1 MTHTC
6 SKATAQVQV
15 KIPQSIETAP
25 ASLVQS
31 SAVVQPAMAISDPL
45 SPHFFSGAS
54 RSSSLPGSPASSWDI
69 YTVHPHKAAQMLTQ
83 NFSPPAPAPSV
94 WAVGSEDQALSPLSL
109 PSTAQHLSTMAT
121 CSRALWE
128 VMRDAAVTPI
138 KCLGRELNYSEA
150 FMSACKNHQ
159 I

>member
-1 MTHTC
+1 MTHTRFRLNLF
-6 SKATAQVQV
+6 KGN
-15 KIPQSIETAP
+15 
-25 ASLVQS
+25 
-31 SAVVQPAMAISDPL
+31 
-45 SPHFFSGAS
+45 SPSPS
-54 RSSSLPGSPASSWDI
+54 QNSSSLSGQFQWCSQPWPSLTRSLLTSFLVPLLLSSRLPSI
-69 YTVHPHKAAQMLTQ
+69 FLGHIFGTSTQ
-83 NFSPPAPAPSV
+83 SSTDVDSELLPSIPR
-94 WAVGSEDQALSPLSL
+94 WSEDQALSPLSL

-159 I
+159 IWGQTL